1 MMMINN
7 NLSSKQTY
15 MLKFES
21 YPHTN
26 LVANAMTINK
36 PAPGYLGTF
45 SFSRDLV
52 VLMTGFALS
61 CADQF
66 SSDAILQWHSCCIL
80 EVEHCP
86 RGLVQS
92 DLLPLLT

>member
-1 MMMINN
+1 MMINN
-7 NLSSKQTY
+7 KLSSKQTY
-15 MLKFES
+15 MLKLES

-26 LVANAMTINK
+26 PVANAMTINK

-52 VLMTGFALS
+52 ILMTGFAHYVL
-61 CADQF
+61 
-66 SSDAILQWHSCCIL
+66 SSDAILQWHSCCI
-80 EVEHCP
+80 VEAEHRP

-92 DLLPLLT
+92 DFPSHLT